1 MTESVITELENGVLT
16 VTLNEPDTMNSLTPG
31 ISEGLEAAVQ
41 RASDDEDVRVMLLTG
56 TGRAFCA
63 GAAVGS
69 IASGDRQGAKPS
81 RKQRLYPHGG
91 SARNVAAFANCDVPI
106 IAAVNGAAVGAGFGI
121 ATSCDIRLLGESAR
135 MGSIFIKRGLASD
148 YGVAYWLPRLV
159 GTGRALD
166 IMYSG
171 ELLNAEQCL
180 AIGLA
185 NKVFPDD
192 QLMVEARKYA
202 QMIADG
208 PPLAYTILRRMA
220 GKAHD
225 MTITEFAEYEWA
237 NQKLLLG
244 SSDVKEGFTSFIERR
259 PAKFTGN

>member
-81 RKQRLYPHGG
+81 RKQRLDPHGG

-121 ATSCDIRLLGESAR
+121 ATSCDIRLLG
-135 MGSIFIKRGLASD
+135 
-148 YGVAYWLPRLV
+148 
-159 GTGRALD
+159 
-166 IMYSG
+166 
-171 ELLNAEQCL
+171 
-180 AIGLA
+180 
-185 NKVFPDD
+185 
-192 QLMVEARKYA
+192 
-202 QMIADG
+202 
-208 PPLAYTILRRMA
+208 
-220 GKAHD
+220 
-225 MTITEFAEYEWA
+225 
-237 NQKLLLG
+237 
-244 SSDVKEGFTSFIERR
+244 
-259 PAKFTGN
+259 